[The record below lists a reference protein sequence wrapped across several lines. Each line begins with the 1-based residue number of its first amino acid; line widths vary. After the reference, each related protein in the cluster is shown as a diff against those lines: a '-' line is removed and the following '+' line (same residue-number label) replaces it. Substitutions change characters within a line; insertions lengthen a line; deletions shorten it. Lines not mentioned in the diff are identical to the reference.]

1 MKGERIDLELF
12 NFLKNNV
19 IAATGCT
26 EPVAVG
32 YAVSLAYHALFQD
45 KITLNANDTFEFSNE
60 VPSIKLINLKMIK
73 IEVDQNVYK
82 NAYNAIIPGTDGLR
96 GIEAAAALAIYLNP
110 KKRLDIFNNIEQPNL
125 DKIKEI
131 LNTNI
136 INVSYLEGL
145 DDENLLKIYVTL
157 QYMHHEKLRTSHVK
171 IYEKHDNVVEI
182 NVEGRNLYY
191 RSKDQIDVQR
201 KKVSLNLTEILNSVE
216 IASENILE
224 EINKGILMN
233 LKIANEGLNNQY
245 GLNIAKFLKHLFDE
259 EGCSDSIISEIR
271 TKVAA
276 AGDARMGGCNLPV
289 MTSSGSGNMGITAII
304 PVVIMGK
311 RKNIPTSKIR
321 RAVLLSHIITS
332 IADNYHGHLSLL
344 CGAAIKAGFG
354 VAAAI
359 TYLLNGTNSQ
369 IHNAINLM
377 AANNVG
383 FFCDGA
389 KPGCA
394 LKISTAAG
402 IATECALMALE
413 NNTINSNDGIIFENP
428 DDTLKGI
435 GVICQAMDP
444 LNKNIIELLKKSDR
458 N

>member
-1 MKGERIDLELF
+1 MDLL

-19 IAATGCT
+19 VAATGCT
-26 EPVAVG
+26 EPIAVA

-45 KITLNANDTFEFSNE
+45 QITIDMNNNFKFTKE
-60 VPSIKLINLKMIK
+60 VPSIKLDNLKMIK

-82 NAYNAIIPGTDGLR
+82 NAYNAIIPGTDGLK
-96 GIEAAAALAIYLNP
+96 GIEVAAALALYLNP
-110 KKRLDIFNNIEQPNL
+110 KDKLNIFNNIEKPNL
-125 DKIKEI
+125 ERIQKILNDKIIK
-131 LNTNI
+131 
-136 INVSYLEGL
+136 VSYIEEPV
-145 DDENLLKIYVTL
+145 DKNLLKIYVTL
-157 QYMHHEKLRTSHVK
+157 QYMHHEKLRKSKVK
-171 IYEKHDNVVEI
+171 VHEKHDNVVEI
-182 NVEGRNLYY
+182 KVDGKNLYNS
-191 RSKDQIDVQR
+191 SKDHIDAQR
-201 KKVSLNLTEILNSVE
+201 NQLSLNLKEILKLVE
-216 IASENILE
+216 IANGSILE
-224 EINKGILMN
+224 EVNKGILMN
-233 LKIANEGLNNQY
+233 LKIADEGLNNQY
-245 GLNIAKFLKHLFDE
+245 GLNIAKSLKLLFDE
-259 EGCSDSIISEIR
+259 EGCSFSIISEIR

-276 AGDARMGGCNLPV
+276 AGDARMGGSNLPV

-311 RKNIPTSKIR
+311 RKDIPINKIQ

-359 TYLLNGTNSQ
+359 AYLLDGSYSQ

-383 FFCDGA
+383 FLCDGA

-394 LKISTAAG
+394 LKVSTAAG

-413 NNTINSNDGIIFENP
+413 NNTINSDNGIIFENP

-435 GVICQAMDP
+435 GNICQAMDP
-444 LNKNIIELLKKSDR
+444 LNKKIIKLLEKSDR

>member
-1 MKGERIDLELF
+1 MDLL
-12 NFLKNNV
+12 NFLNNNV
-19 IAATGCT
+19 VAATGCT
-26 EPVAVG
+26 EPIAVA

-45 KITLNANDTFEFSNE
+45 QITIDVNNNFKFSKE
-60 VPSIKLINLKMIK
+60 VPSIKLDNLKMIK

-82 NAYNAIIPGTDGLR
+82 NAYNAIIPGTDGLK
-96 GIEAAAALAIYLNP
+96 GIEVAAALALYLNP
-110 KKRLDIFNNIEQPNL
+110 KDKLNIFNNIEKPNL
-125 DKIKEI
+125 ERIEKI
-131 LNTNI
+131 LNDNI
-136 INVSYLEGL
+136 IKVSYIE
-145 DDENLLKIYVTL
+145 ESAYKNLLKIYVTL
-157 QYMHHEKLRTSHVK
+157 QYTHQEKLRTSKVK
-171 IYEKHDNVVEI
+171 VHEKHDNVVEI
-182 NVEGRNLYY
+182 NVDGKNLYDN
-191 RSKDQIDVQR
+191 SKDHIDAQR
-201 KKVSLNLTEILNSVE
+201 NQLSLNLKKILNSVE
-216 IASENILE
+216 IANGSILE
-224 EINKGILMN
+224 EVNKGILMN
-233 LKIANEGLNNQY
+233 LKIADEGLKNQY
-245 GLNIAKFLKHLFDE
+245 GLNIAKGLKLLFDE
-259 EGCSDSIISEIR
+259 EGCSFSIISEIR

-276 AGDARMGGCNLPV
+276 AGDARMGGSNLPV

-311 RKNIPTSKIR
+311 RKDIPISRIQ

-359 TYLLNGTNSQ
+359 AYLLNGSYSQ

-383 FFCDGA
+383 FLCDGA

-394 LKISTAAG
+394 LKVSTAAG

-413 NNTINSNDGIIFENP
+413 NNTINSDNGIIFENP

-435 GVICQAMDP
+435 GNVCQAMDP
-444 LNKNIIELLKKSDR
+444 LNKKIIKLLERSDR